1 MPLDPYFFTSPDPG
15 SIYTRVFSFLNPSS
29 FLEAAK
35 LTHFFVNE
43 KASAAK
49 EKSLDLASSL
59 DEIKK
64 SHKDLFAQEDTFL
77 SAKADRLGD
86 GLTNACF
93 KLKTGKGTYFLR
105 VPGKGSSEHLS
116 REDEAYNI
124 EVARSLGFNIEIHF
138 LNPKSGMYIGE
149 FLENAIPL
157 TPTVLAQKQTMLDVA
172 AVLKTL
178 HTNPILFKNTI
189 DIFTR
194 LDNLLKKI
202 DSYQHKLIADRSEL
216 DFVLGQLNQICQND
230 TSKLVACHNDTTPL
244 NFLYHNNRLRL
255 LDWEYS
261 SNNKALFDL
270 ANFALIS
277 KLPSQNELW
286 LLEAYYQHTPSDQ
299 ALKCFEAYKQL
310 THLWYYLWAELQIAN
325 GSDIVPRDELF
336 KLAEE
341 HWQAV
346 EQTKMGL
353 KI

>member
-1 MPLDPYFFTSPDPG
+1 LPLNPYFFTSPDPG

-35 LTHFFVNE
+35 LTHFFVDK

-49 EKSLDLASSL
+49 ETSLDLAHSL

-64 SHKDLFAQEDTFL
+64 SCTDIFSHDDTFL
-77 SAKADRLGD
+77 SAKAERMGD

-93 KLKTGKGTYFLR
+93 KLKTGMGTYFLR

-149 FLENAIPL
+149 FLENARPL

-178 HTNPILFKNTI
+178 HTNQMLFKNTI

-194 LDNLLKKI
+194 LNNLLEKI
-202 DSYQHKLIADRSEL
+202 DSYQHQLIADRSRL
-216 DFVLGQLNQICQND
+216 NHVLGQLNQICQKD

-244 NFLYHNNRLRL
+244 NFLYHDNRLRL

-261 SNNKALFDL
+261 GNNKALFDL

-277 KLPSQNELW
+277 KLPAENELW
-286 LLEAYYQHTPSDQ
+286 LLEAYYQHPPSDQ
-299 ALKCFEAYKQL
+299 LLECFEAYKQL

-325 GSDIVPRDELF
+325 GSDIVPRDDLI

-341 HWQAV
+341 HWHAV
-346 EQTKMGL
+346 EQTQIGL